1 LAALYW
7 ERALAEWAKT
17 VPAEVDSTEVAK
29 VQKKLDSAKVRLA
42 KQNERKAEA
51 VKP

>member
-1 LAALYW
+1 MGQ
-7 ERALAEWAKT
+7 ERLGGGGHHR
-17 VPAEVDSTEVAK
+17 VAK
-29 VQKKLDSAKVRLA
+29 VQKKLDTAKVKLA